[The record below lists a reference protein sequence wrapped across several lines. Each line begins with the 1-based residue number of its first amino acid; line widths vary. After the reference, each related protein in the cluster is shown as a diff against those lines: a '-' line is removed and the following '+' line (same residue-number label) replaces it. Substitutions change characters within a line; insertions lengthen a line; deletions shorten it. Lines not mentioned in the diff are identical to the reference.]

1 MIIRMTI
8 DTEERTISA
17 EPEDYGDDYWVE
29 WSEVNF
35 NTTTITTLIEG
46 IKEDLETYHSEEWED
61 EEESE

>member
-35 NTTTITTLIEG
+35 NTTTIATLIEG
-46 IKEDLETYHSEEWED
+46 IKEDLETYHPEEWED

>member
-35 NTTTITTLIEG
+35 NTTTIATLIEG
-46 IKEDLETYHSEEWED
+46 IKEDLETYHAEEGEEEED
-61 EEESE
+61 E